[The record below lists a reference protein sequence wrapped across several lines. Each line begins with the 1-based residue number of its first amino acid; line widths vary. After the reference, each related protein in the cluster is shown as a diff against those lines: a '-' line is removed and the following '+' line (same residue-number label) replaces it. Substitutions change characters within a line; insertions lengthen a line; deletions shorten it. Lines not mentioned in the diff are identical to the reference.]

1 MKKKMLV
8 LLVAAFCSVLPTHAL
23 AAESLKKPFVTASTV
38 INNIDDNSN
47 QTRSIEMDVVQS
59 KNCAYNLTVQLSSR
73 IFGIGTPIHY
83 RYESIIS
90 KTLIINSSS
99 GGNYIVPTSAIT
111 HELSNN
117 DQICTVTFYGDVKNA
132 AGTTIISNLK
142 LSVEFDA
149 NEAQ

>member
-1 MKKKMLV
+1 MLYFRDSFLNSISV
-8 LLVAAFCSVLPTHAL
+8 GLLS
-23 AAESLKKPFVTASTV
+23 
-38 INNIDDNSN
+38 NIHN
-47 QTRSIEMDVVQS
+47 TISIDL
-59 KNCAYNLTVQLSSR
+59 YNLTVQLSSR